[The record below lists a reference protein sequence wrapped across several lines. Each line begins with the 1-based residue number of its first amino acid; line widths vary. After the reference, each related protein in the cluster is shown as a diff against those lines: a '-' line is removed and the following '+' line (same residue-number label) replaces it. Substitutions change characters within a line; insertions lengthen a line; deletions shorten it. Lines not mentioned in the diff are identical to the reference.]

1 MSHRRT
7 DWGYDFLK
15 KSALQKH
22 LRKWKKK
29 KKASDWKAIFVQ
41 HISNKGLETRICKEF
56 SQQ

>member
-1 MSHRRT
+1 M
-7 DWGYDFLK
+7 
-15 KSALQKH
+15 
-22 LRKWKKK
+22 KKK